1 MEGRLIMALL
11 KSVNTVFGIDA
22 TYWNIFSITEDF
34 KNKNL
39 EVVINGYVSKEV
51 RDENHNPVAWQ
62 NLTFTGDDYIK
73 DATREAIYLALK
85 AKDFSDAEDA

>member
-1 MEGRLIMALL
+1 MALL

-22 TYWNIFSITEDF
+22 TYWNIFSISEDF
-34 KNKNL
+34 KNKSL

-73 DATREAIYLALK
+73 DATRETVYLALK
-85 AKDFSDAEDA
+85 AKDFSDAVDA

>member
-1 MEGRLIMALL
+1 MALL
-11 KSVNTVFGIDA
+11 KAVNTAFGIDA

-34 KNKNL
+34 KNKSL

-51 RDENHNPVAWQ
+51 RDDNHNPIAWQ

-73 DATREAIYLALK
+73 NATREAVYLALK
-85 AKDFSDAEDA
+85 AKDFSDAQDA

>member
-1 MEGRLIMALL
+1 MALL
-11 KSVNTVFGIDA
+11 KAVKTNYGIDA
-22 TYWNIFSITEDF
+22 TYWNIFSINEDF
-34 KNKNL
+34 KNKSL

-62 NLTFTGDDYIK
+62 NLTFTDDEYIK

-85 AKDFSDAEDA
+85 AKDFSDAVDA

>member
-1 MEGRLIMALL
+1 MALL
-11 KSVNTVFGIDA
+11 KAVNTAFGIDA
-22 TYWNIFSITEDF
+22 NYWNIFSISEDF
-34 KNKNL
+34 KNKSL

-51 RDENHNPVAWQ
+51 RDENHNPVAWD

-85 AKDFSDAEDA
+85 AKDFSDAKDA

>member
-1 MEGRLIMALL
+1 MALL
-11 KSVNTVFGIDA
+11 KTLQTNYGIDA

-34 KNKNL
+34 KNKSL

-73 DATREAIYLALK
+73 DATREAVYLALK
-85 AKDFSDAEDA
+85 AKDFSDAKDC